1 MSRFGIILATI
12 LVSSAGVALW
22 FLSESP
28 TASQSDQ
35 NPEELVFRL
44 DSFAINLYPPALAEV
59 NSRRIGTLLYEPL
72 VRLAPD
78 GKPEPAI
85 ASSWTHIGNT
95 WRFEIK
101 KNIRFSDGR
110 PVTPADV
117 ESSICRSMQP
127 SSSWGWSLTSILSTK
142 VGDHIRCDG
151 IVSDGDFVE
160 IHQSFDAP
168 WLIEALS
175 GPAGWIIPKD
185 ANEPG
190 AYGQVPGAGRY
201 RIHSI
206 AADSYV
212 QLEPVDKSEGLAP
225 IRFVYVPDDV
235 RASSLFKSGRLAA
248 LHLQSP
254 MLNKLVSEQAQ
265 STEPKRRYRVVTR
278 DFDRVRILI
287 VNEAR
292 LEKLGMSA
300 NAVSIFRDALDTSID
315 RKNLENLSS
324 GLAVAEATP
333 LPIFG
338 SIRRKSPNARDL
350 KELPSLQFTVTTE
363 PDAFSDQIAASLPTK
378 IGNIRLDYR
387 TVEKG
392 LLINSLVKKD
402 FDIAAIVIEATMH
415 SPKFWSAFFD
425 PSGAFVAFGKP
436 IASIADIDLSS
447 KDAVGTLQY
456 VLAKDSNWILLTQ
469 ERRIDAVQPW
479 VQGMRYNRAGQD
491 DLSSVTLGTTSD
503 PK

>member
-1 MSRFGIILATI
+1 MSRFGIILTTI
-12 LVSSAGVALW
+12 LVSSVGVVLW
-22 FLSESP
+22 FLSGSP
-28 TASQSDQ
+28 TTSPSDQ

-59 NSRRIGTLLYEPL
+59 NSRRIGTLLHEPL
-72 VRLAPD
+72 IRMAPD
-78 GKPEPAI
+78 GSPEPAI
-85 ASSWTHIGNT
+85 ASAWTRTGNT
-95 WRFEIK
+95 WRFEIA
-101 KNIRFSDGR
+101 KNARFSDGGL
-110 PVTPADV
+110 VTPADV

-142 VGDHIRCDG
+142 VGDRLLCDG

-160 IHQSFDAP
+160 IRQSYDAP
-168 WLIEALS
+168 WLIEVLS

-185 ANEPG
+185 ASEPG
-190 AYGQVPGAGRY
+190 AYGQVLGAGRY

-212 QLEPVDKSEGLAP
+212 QLEPVDKTEGLAP
-225 IRFVYVPDDV
+225 VRFIYVPDDV
-235 RASSLFKSGRLAA
+235 RASSLFKSGKLAT

-254 MLNKLVSEQAQ
+254 MLNKLVAEQAQ
-265 STEPKRRYRVVTR
+265 SSKSKLRYRVVTHS
-278 DFDRVRILI
+278 FDRVRILI
-287 VNEAR
+287 INEVR
-292 LEKLGMSA
+292 LTKMGLSPDAIGS
-300 NAVSIFRDALDTSID
+300 FRDALDTSID
-315 RKNLENLSS
+315 REKLENLSS
-324 GLAVAEATP
+324 GLATAAATP
-333 LPIFG
+333 LPVFG
-338 SIRRKSPNARDL
+338 SLRRQPPSERDL
-350 KELPSLQFTVTTE
+350 EKLPPLQLTVITE
-363 PDAFSDQIAASLPTK
+363 PDAFSDQIAASLPGR

-392 LLINSLVKKD
+392 LLIDSLVKKD

-447 KDAVGTLQY
+447 EGAVGMLQD
-456 VLAKDSNWILLTQ
+456 VLTKDSNWILLTQ

-491 DLSSVTLGTTSD
+491 DLSGVILGTA
-503 PK
+503 PVAQ